1 MIQLNYCNVIE
12 KRIDGSRDAKRG
24 IEIEIWH

>member
-1 MIQLNYCNVIE
+1 MIQLNYCTIAE
-12 KRIDGSRDAKRG
+12 ERQDGSRDAKRG